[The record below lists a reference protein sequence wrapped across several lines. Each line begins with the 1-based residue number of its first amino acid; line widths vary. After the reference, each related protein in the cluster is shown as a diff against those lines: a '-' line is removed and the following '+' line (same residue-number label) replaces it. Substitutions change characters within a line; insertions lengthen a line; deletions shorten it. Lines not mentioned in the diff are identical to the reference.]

1 MRIANSKGTY
11 QQFLNEVEGL
21 KKVPSMDTWINDD
34 GTKIITIKNITD
46 ENFETYYWLKHL
58 IKDDTCIS
66 GSGYKMVTIN
76 RKQYSIHRLVALAW
90 VPKIEGKNY
99 VNHKDGNRIN
109 NKSSNLE
116 WVTQKENVDK
126 AYENGQI
133 SLTHAYKGRYTR
145 STGRYTTPDGKK
157 IYMTEKEYCDMLKKQ
172 GKRLRGWQKQYK

>member
-11 QQFLNEVEGL
+11 QQFSNEVEGL
-21 KKVPSMDTWINDD
+21 KKVPGMNTWINDD

-58 IKDDTCIS
+58 IKDNTCIS
-66 GSGYKMVTIN
+66 GSGYKTVTIN

-90 VPKIEGKNY
+90 VDKVEGKNF
-99 VNHKDGNRIN
+99 VNHIDGNRLN
-109 NKSSNLE
+109 NKASNLE

-133 SLTHAYKGRYTR
+133 SLIHTYNGRYVR
-145 STGRYTTPDGKK
+145 KTGKYTAPDGRQT
-157 IYMTEKEYCDMLKKQ
+157 YMTEKEYCDMLKRQ
-172 GKRLRGWQKQYK
+172 GRRLRGWQKLYK